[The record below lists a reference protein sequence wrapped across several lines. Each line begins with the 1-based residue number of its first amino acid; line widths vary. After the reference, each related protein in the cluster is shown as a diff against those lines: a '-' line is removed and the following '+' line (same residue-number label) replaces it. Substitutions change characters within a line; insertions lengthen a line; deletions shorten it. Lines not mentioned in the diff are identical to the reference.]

1 MVPLRYYK
9 ISRKLKFRY
18 HRLTSWWNYLWLF
31 IAITALSLFQC
42 FLISSWTSIYSSDC
56 FKNYYYALI
65 HGFKGAYENY
75 IHTLY
80 VDSIS
85 NSATLTIIVS
95 FAIIISMSLLRFALW
110 LLDSMWSIIAYFG
123 QNLKRYIFRGF
134 FFL

>member
-18 HRLTSWWNYLWLF
+18 HRLTSWWTYLWLF
-31 IAITALSLFQC
+31 TAITALSLFLC
-42 FLISSWTSIYSSDC
+42 FLISSWADIYGNDW
-56 FKNYYYALI
+56 FKNYYQALI

-75 IHTLY
+75 IHSLY

-85 NSATLTIIVS
+85 ESATLTIIVL
-95 FAIIISMSLLRFALW
+95 FAIIISMTLLRLALW
-110 LLDSMWSIIAYFG
+110 LLDSLCSIVTFFG
-123 QNLKRYIFRGF
+123 QYLKRYIFHGF